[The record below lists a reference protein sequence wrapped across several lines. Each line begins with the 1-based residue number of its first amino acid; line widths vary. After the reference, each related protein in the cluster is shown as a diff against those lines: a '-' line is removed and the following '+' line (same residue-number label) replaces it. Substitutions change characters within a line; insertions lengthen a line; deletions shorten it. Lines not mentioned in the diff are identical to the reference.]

1 MRPDE
6 TPNAT
11 ARDALVGA
19 LLAESDGNPLVTVD
33 EAARALRVKPG
44 YLYQRVAELGGVRL
58 GDGPKA
64 PIRFPAAVLADR
76 ITVARSA
83 AEPRPKR
90 RSRKRARETADSH
103 AELLP
108 VRDRFAAARPGGR

>member
-11 ARDALVGA
+11 ARDALVSA

-44 YLYQRVAELGGVRL
+44 YLYQRVAVLGGVRL

-83 AEPRPKR
+83 AEPRPKT
-90 RSRKRARETADSH
+90 RSRKRSRQTPESH

>member
-6 TPNAT
+6 TTTAT

-19 LLAESDGNPLVTVD
+19 LLTESNGNPLVTVD
-33 EAARALRVKPG
+33 EAARALRVKPN
-44 YLYQRVAELGGVRL
+44 YLYQRVRELGGIRL

-76 ITVARSA
+76 ITVAGSA
-83 AEPRPKR
+83 AEPRPEP
-90 RSRKRARETADSH
+90 RSRKRSRRTGGSH
-103 AELLP
+103 PELLP